1 MGGQN
6 IYLPLNVKA
15 GKEKLD
21 FLRCGD
27 PLNCLQVGEENQE
40 QGVVRGQPLKAE
52 SLHREVCI

>member
-40 QGVVRGQPLKAE
+40 QGVVRAG
-52 SLHREVCI
+52 H